1 MDYNHIIEETVT
13 RYLNN
18 IIIENSKSSREAH
31 ESYET
36 EYGENLSKSD
46 EDYVRNILKKPEVNL
61 AAIARKVYPD
71 HTDEGAQSQLR
82 KAIEGEKNDNGS
94 EYHVKQKV
102 GTTILGALKDLG
114 IS

>member
-1 MDYNHIIEETVT
+1 MKYNHIIEETVT

-18 IIIENSKSSREAH
+18 IINEAQKSSHEAA

-46 EDYVRNILKKPEVNL
+46 EERIRKMLNNDVVNVS
-61 AAIARKVYPD
+61 AIAQKVYPD
-71 HTDEGAQSQLR
+71 HTKEGAQSQLR
-82 KAIEGEKNDNGS
+82 KAIKGEKNDNGS

-102 GTTILGALKDLG
+102 GTTILGALKDVKV
-114 IS
+114 S

>member
-1 MDYNHIIEETVT
+1 MKYNHIIEETVT

-18 IIIENSKSSREAH
+18 IINEAQKSSREAQK
-31 ESYET
+31 SYET

-46 EDYVRNILKKPEVNL
+46 EDYIRNILKNDAVNVS
-61 AAIARKVYPD
+61 AIAQKVYPD
-71 HTDEGAQSQLR
+71 HTKEGAQSQLR
-82 KAIEGEKNDNGS
+82 KAIEGEKNDIGS

-114 IS
+114 VS

>member
-1 MDYNHIIEETVT
+1 MKYNHIIEETVT

-18 IIIENSKSSREAH
+18 IIKEAHKSSREAQK
-31 ESYET
+31 SYET

-46 EDYVRNILKKPEVNL
+46 EDYIRNILKNDAVNVS
-61 AAIARKVYPD
+61 AIAQKVYPD
-71 HTDEGAQSQLR
+71 HTKEGAQSQLR

-114 IS
+114 VS